1 MGLTNDE
8 RSALIQLKIERANS
22 TFKEVSVLI
31 EQGFFRTAAN
41 RLYYSCFYIV
51 SALLL
56 QNKFAARTHQGI
68 ISLFALHFVKTEIV
82 SIDNG
87 RLYRSLF
94 ELRQSGDYDDIKEIS
109 KEDVVTRIQPTE
121 QFIQTIENLI
131 NNNLQN
137 KK

>member
-8 RSALIQLKIERANS
+8 RNALIQLKIERANS

-31 EQGFFRTAAN
+31 EQGFYRTAAN

-68 ISLFALHFVKTEIV
+68 ISLFALHFVKTGIV
-82 SIDNG
+82 NIDNG

-94 ELRQSGDYDDIKEIS
+94 ELRQTGDYDDIKEIS
-109 KEDVVTRIQPTE
+109 KDDVVTR
-121 QFIQTIENLI
+121 
-131 NNNLQN
+131 
-137 KK
+137 